1 MYFRLE
7 KHMALRKMRTRTK
20 VISLVLLFIAGGT
33 FLSTRNVHQYEFKKS
48 LYSQSA
54 ATVTVRHSLT
64 VSDRSQA
71 EAQHPVILV
80 NDQGTSSLVG
90 DHKAIGRSAI
100 NDRNHYN
107 NNYYYQRKKSNES
120 VTMGRLANHQTTTVN
135 TPANPLARMLLA
147 SYQTAP
153 AVGTKAAV
161 RKAKSVL
168 RFDCK
173 NPNTVRKLE
182 SEHVDVNRHRTG
194 YILALTF
201 REQQTKASDN
211 LFSLQCWA
219 KTLSVYVVEPFM
231 KDSHLVVPVNNS
243 QHKLIRFSD
252 SFDIAAWQGA
262 TAKHS
267 FAPLAS
273 WEKFLTEAPREL
285 IVVHFHYTKQA
296 TQKLRK
302 EQGMRLTHL
311 AVDDTYKSGCVP
323 EKGFSDKLQYLTSQH
338 NFTVV
343 RDVCFNFNDGD
354 ELTLYQFNRH
364 LFGEFAPKQVT
375 VLMEEWRGLNQEVNG
390 KRVVVYDACWT
401 ELPVLSL
408 QYSRPSQRLLCDASR
423 YKHKYLRYSYIAVIV
438 RTEKILLMDDRNL
451 VMTCLNKTLELWR
464 QTKKTTGIHL
474 TFVSM
479 DIGKY
484 GSLGMRL
491 STQNNTY
498 EEFFR
503 QIYGPDA
510 SVKKWEDT
518 FESVT
523 NIHDAGYIASLQK
536 TLVAKA
542 QCIVFVGGGSFQKHT
557 KYLYERLNPD
567 KKKRCIQV
575 VQKCSRNLKP

>member
-1 MYFRLE
+1 M
-7 KHMALRKMRTRTK
+7 RTK

-33 FLSTRNVHQYEFKKS
+33 YLSTRNVYQYETKM
-48 LYSQSA
+48 YSRSA
-54 ATVTVRHSLT
+54 ATATVRHSLT
-64 VSDRSQA
+64 ASDRSQTDT
-71 EAQHPVILV
+71 QHPVIL
-80 NDQGTSSLVG
+80 DQGTSSLKRFVG
-90 DHKAIGRSAI
+90 DHKAMVRSAI
-100 NDRNHYN
+100 SDHNHYN
-107 NNYYYQRKKSNES
+107 NNYYYQRKKVNES
-120 VTMGRLANHQTTTVN
+120 VTMGRLGDHQTTSIN
-135 TPANPLARMLLA
+135 PAAPPPARMLLA
-147 SYQTAP
+147 SHGT
-153 AVGTKAAV
+153 VGTKATV
-161 RKAKSVL
+161 HKAKTAL

-173 NPNTVRKLE
+173 NPDTVRNLE
-182 SEHVDVNRHRTG
+182 GGNVDLNRHRTG

-201 REQQTKASDN
+201 REQQTRASDN

-219 KTLSVYVVEPFM
+219 KTLSVYIVEPYM
-231 KDSHLVVPVNNS
+231 QDSHLVVPVNDS
-243 QHKLIRFSD
+243 QRKLIRFSD
-252 SFDIAAWQGA
+252 SFDINAWQGA
-262 TAKHS
+262 TAKHG

-285 IVVHFHYTKQA
+285 IVVHFNYAKQA
-296 TQKLRK
+296 AQKLRK

-311 AVDDTYKSGCVP
+311 AMDDTYKSGCVQ
-323 EKGFSDKLQYLTSQH
+323 EKGFGAKLHYLTSQQ

-343 RDVCFNFNDGD
+343 REVCFNFKDGD

-375 VLMEEWRGLNQEVNG
+375 VLMEEWRGIKHEVNG

-451 VMTCLNKTLELWR
+451 VMECLNKTLDLWR

-479 DIGKY
+479 DVGKY
-484 GSLGMRL
+484 GSLGTRL
-491 STQNNTY
+491 SNNTH

-503 QIYGPDA
+503 QIYGPNA
-510 SVKKWEDT
+510 SIKMWEDT

-523 NIHDAGYIASLQK
+523 NVHDAGYIASLQK

-542 QCIVFVGGGSFQKHT
+542 QCIVFVGGGSFQKHA
-557 KYLYERLNPD
+557 KYLYEKLHPD

-575 VQKCSRNLKP
+575 VQECSRNLKP